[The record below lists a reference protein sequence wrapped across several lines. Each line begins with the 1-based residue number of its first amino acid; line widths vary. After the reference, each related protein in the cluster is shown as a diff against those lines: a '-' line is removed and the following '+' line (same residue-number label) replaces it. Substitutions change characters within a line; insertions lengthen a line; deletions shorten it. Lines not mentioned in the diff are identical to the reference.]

1 MNIRYFAQ
9 NDYLCVINTLGY
21 EFIKFCRTIS

>member
-1 MNIRYFAQ
+1 MSIRYFAQ
-9 NDYLCVINTLGY
+9 NDYLCVIKILGY